1 MMRRKLFLAATVVAA
16 SLGFTVGPASA
27 GGAND
32 ASKPYYTNDC
42 QTPNNCQASANGQ
55 GNGNANG
62 RPAAGSV
69 GNADGK
75 NPPGQVKKLNSPLN
89 GRPADDGDSGYECD
103 SNFGVGLGNP
113 AHSPCIGAG
122 EGG

>member
-32 ASKPYYTNDC
+32 ASKPYYNDC
-42 QTPNNCQASANGQ
+42 QMPNCQASANGK

-75 NPPGQVKKLNSPLN
+75 NPPGQVKKLPPALSY
-89 GRPADDGDSGYECD
+89 PADDGDSGYECD

-113 AHSPCIGAG
+113 AHSPCT
-122 EGG
+122 EVVPE